1 MEHMEIVKLDPTLDS
16 VKDIIKDIDD
26 LMNSLYPQESNQL
39 LPIDELKKSNVYF
52 IGVMKNNDILGCGAI
67 VSQNNDGLYG
77 ELKRIYVKPKYR
89 GQGVSKIIMQ
99 QLIAHAKDSQLPIIR
114 LEAGIKQPEALT
126 LYSKLG
132 FKERNEFGNYK
143 YDPLSIYMELKLCA

>member
-1 MEHMEIVKLDPTLDS
+1 MEHMEVVKLDPTLES
-16 VKDIIKDIDD
+16 VKEMIKDIDD

-39 LPIDELKKSNVYF
+39 LPIDELNKSNVYF
-52 IGVMKNNDILGCGAI
+52 IGVVKYNDILGCGAI

-77 ELKRIYVKPKYR
+77 ELKRIYVKSKYR

-99 QLIAHAKDSQLPIIR
+99 QLIAHAKDSRLPIIR
-114 LEAGIKQPEALT
+114 LEAGIKQPEALA

-132 FKERNEFGNYK
+132 FKQRSEFGSYK
-143 YDPLSIYMELKLCA
+143 YDPLSIYMELELCA